1 MTHGGGGQPM
11 RGAKCGKW
19 LKKPFIEI
27 KAKMVVFFKIRGDVS
42 NERTK

>member
-1 MTHGGGGQPM
+1 MGGGNPWG
-11 RGAKCGKW
+11 GAKCVKW
-19 LKKPFIEI
+19 PIKPFIEI